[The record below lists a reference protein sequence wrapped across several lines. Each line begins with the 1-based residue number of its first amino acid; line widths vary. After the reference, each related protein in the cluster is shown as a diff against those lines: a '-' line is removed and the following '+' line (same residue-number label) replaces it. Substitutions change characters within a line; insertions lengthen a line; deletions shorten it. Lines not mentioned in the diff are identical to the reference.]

1 MYKILL
7 ADDEGIE
14 LDALMFI
21 LEKSFPGQ
29 CVIETAKTGYDAVE
43 LSERFRP
50 DIAVMDIRM
59 PGINGMEA
67 IQAIQATSPGILFIV
82 LTAYDKFEYAKE
94 AIRLSVFEFLT
105 KPVNR
110 LVFADVLRRAMGKV
124 DSERKARS
132 SALKTRERM
141 ENMLPVL
148 ENSFAYLMLMQ
159 NNDAASY
166 ARLFEILGIDARHAS
181 VMVLELT
188 RMLGGD
194 MLDLDI
200 KASEGYAAIRGLIK
214 ESFPCVVGPA
224 MANRIIVIRP
234 CEEPENEYYERLLLI
249 EQGRALAH
257 RVEDKCGV
265 ECKLGIGSSVTLGQL
280 CESYAQA
287 VKALKHCKGIVSHFN
302 DLPIVSDYESGY
314 PAEREKHLEE
324 MILRGDSSAASA
336 DAEAFFQ
343 WMVERYPE
351 HDMAI
356 RLKVLEFVMRAEYNV
371 FHEGGGIRYHF
382 LDREE
387 YLQTVLA
394 TENYEELK
402 GWFLRKIAESARN
415 ASTKADEKA
424 NRVIA
429 KARAFIDRNFS
440 RDLTLEE
447 VSREVHVSPYYF
459 SKLFKE
465 QTGDNF
471 INYLTQR
478 RVESA
483 KQLLA
488 DGRLNI
494 KAICNE
500 IGYNDPNY
508 FSRLFKRFEGIT
520 PTEYREQVLKIAN
533 V

>member
-1 MYKILL
+1 MYKILI

-14 LDALMFI
+14 LDALTFI

-29 CVIETAKTGYDAVE
+29 CAIETAKTGYDAVE
-43 LSERFRP
+43 LAERFRP
-50 DIAVMDIRM
+50 DIAVIDIRM

-110 LVFADVLRRAMGKV
+110 MVFSDVLRRAMNKV
-124 DSERKARS
+124 DAEHKARTV
-132 SALKTRERM
+132 ALKTRERM

-148 ENSFAYLMLMQ
+148 ESSFVFMLLMQ
-159 NNDAASY
+159 SDDPAAY
-166 ARLFEILGIDARHAS
+166 ARLFDMLGIDSTHAT

-188 RMLGGD
+188 RKIDGD
-194 MLDLDI
+194 MLELDI
-200 KASEGYAAIRGLIK
+200 KASEMYASIRGLVK
-214 ESFPCVVGPA
+214 ESFVSVVGPA
-224 MANRIIVIRP
+224 MANRIIIVRP
-234 CEEPENEYYERLLLI
+234 AAEPENEYYERLLLI

-257 RVEDKCGV
+257 RVEDKIGV
-265 ECKLGIGSSVTLGQL
+265 ECKLGIGATVSMDRL
-280 CESYAQA
+280 CESYSQA
-287 VKALKHCKGIVSHFN
+287 VKAVKHCKGIVSHFN
-302 DLPIVSDYESGY
+302 DLPIAPDFETGY

-324 MILRGDSSAASA
+324 MILKGDAPGAVA
-336 DAEAFFQ
+336 DAELFFR
-343 WMVERYPE
+343 WMVERYPD

-356 RLKVLEFVMRAEYNV
+356 RLKVLEFVMRAEYSV
-371 FHEGGGIRYHF
+371 FHEGGMKYHF
-382 LDREE
+382 LDRDD

-394 TENYEELK
+394 AENYEELK
-402 GWFLRKIAESARN
+402 SWFLRKIAESARN
-415 ASTKADEKA
+415 VSTKADEKA
-424 NRVIA
+424 NRVIS

-465 QTGDNF
+465 QVGENY
-471 INYLTQR
+471 INYLTLKR
-478 RVESA
+478 IETA

-488 DGRLNI
+488 DGRLNV
-494 KAICNE
+494 KNICNE
-500 IGYNDPNY
+500 VGYNDPNY
-508 FSRLFKRFEGIT
+508 FSRLFKRFEGVT
-520 PTEYREQVLKIAN
+520 PTEYRDQVLKIAE

>member
-14 LDALMFI
+14 LDALTFI
-21 LEKSFPGQ
+21 LEKNFPGQ
-29 CVIETAKTGYDAVE
+29 CTIETAKTGYDAVE
-43 LSERFRP
+43 LAERFRP

-132 SALKTRERM
+132 NALKTRERM

-148 ENSFAYLMLMQ
+148 ENSFVYLLLMQ
-159 NNDAASY
+159 NNDTATY
-166 ARLFEILGIDARHAS
+166 ARLFDILGIDSRFAT
-181 VMVLELT
+181 VMVLELIRSPGADT
-188 RMLGGD
+188 
-194 MLDLDI
+194 LDLDI
-200 KASEGYAAIRGLIK
+200 KASEGYAVIRGLIK

-224 MANRIIVIRP
+224 MANRIIIIHP
-234 CEEPENEYYERLLLI
+234 ADEPENEYYERLLLI

-257 RVEDKCGV
+257 RVEDKSGV
-265 ECKLGIGSSVTLGQL
+265 ECKLGIGSSVSLGNL
-280 CESYAQA
+280 CESYSQA

-302 DLPIVSDYESGY
+302 DLPIVSDYETGY

-324 MILRGDSSAASA
+324 MILRGDARGASA

-356 RLKVLEFVMRAEYNV
+356 RLKVLEFVMRAEYTV
-371 FHEGGGIRYHF
+371 FHEGGGNKYHF
-382 LDREE
+382 LDRDD
-387 YLQTVLA
+387 YLQSVLA
-394 TENYEELK
+394 TENFEELK
-402 GWFLRKIAESARN
+402 SWFLQKIAESARN

-424 NRVIA
+424 NRVIV
-429 KARAFIDRNFS
+429 KARAFIDRNFN

-471 INYLTQR
+471 INYLTLR
-478 RVESA
+478 RVGTA
-483 KQLLA
+483 KLLLA
-488 DGRLNI
+488 DGKLNI
-494 KAICNE
+494 KAICTE

-508 FSRLFKRFEGIT
+508 FSRLFKRFEGVT
-520 PTEYREQVLKIAN
+520 PTEYREQILKISSN
-533 V
+533 

>member
-14 LDALMFI
+14 LDALTFI
-21 LEKSFPGQ
+21 LEKTFPGQ
-29 CVIETAKTGYDAVE
+29 CVVETAKTGYDAVQ
-43 LSERFRP
+43 LAERFRP

-110 LVFADVLRRAMGKV
+110 MVFADVVRRAMNKV
-124 DSERKARS
+124 DAERKART
-132 SALKTRERM
+132 AVLKTRERM

-148 ENSFAYLMLMQ
+148 ESSFVYMLLMQSDDQAAYQRLFDMLGIESSFAT
-159 NNDAASY
+159 
-166 ARLFEILGIDARHAS
+166 

-188 RMLGGD
+188 KMLGGD
-194 MLDLDI
+194 ILDLDI
-200 KASEGYAAIRGLIK
+200 KASEVYASIRGLIK
-214 ESFPCVVGPA
+214 ESFVCVVGPA
-224 MANRIIVIRP
+224 MANRVIVVRP
-234 CEEPENEYYERLLLI
+234 ADEPENEYYERLLLI

-257 RVEDKCGV
+257 RVEDKTGV
-265 ECKLGIGSSVTLGQL
+265 ECKLGIGSTVPMNRL
-280 CESYAQA
+280 CESYSQA
-287 VKALKHCKGIVSHFN
+287 VKSVKHCKGIVSHFN
-302 DLPIVSDYESGY
+302 DLPIVSDYETGY
-314 PAEREKHLEE
+314 PVEREKHLEE
-324 MILRGDSSAASA
+324 MILKGDAQAAAA
-336 DAEAFFQ
+336 DAELFFQ
-343 WMVERYPE
+343 WMVEQYPK

-356 RLKVLEFVMRAEYNV
+356 RLKVLEFVMRAEYSV
-371 FHEGGGIRYHF
+371 FHEGGGIKYHF
-382 LDREE
+382 LDRDD

-394 TENYEELK
+394 AENYEELK
-402 GWFLRKIAESARN
+402 GWFSRKIAENARN
-415 ASTKADEKA
+415 VYTKADEKA

-429 KARAFIDRNFS
+429 KARAFIDRNFN

-471 INYLTQR
+471 INYLTLR
-478 RVESA
+478 RIEAA

-494 KAICNE
+494 KSICGE

-508 FSRLFKRFEGIT
+508 FSRLFKRFEGVT
-520 PTEYREQVLKIAN
+520 PTEYRDQALKGAGA
-533 V
+533 

>member
-14 LDALMFI
+14 LDALTFI

-29 CVIETAKTGYDAVE
+29 CTIETAKTGYDAVE
-43 LSERFRP
+43 LAERFRP
-50 DIAVMDIRM
+50 DIAVIDIRM

-67 IQAIQATSPGILFIV
+67 ISAIQAISPGILFIV

-110 LVFADVLRRAMGKV
+110 LVFADVLHRAMGKV

-132 SALKTRERM
+132 TALKNRERM
-141 ENMLPVL
+141 ENMVPVL
-148 ENSFAYLMLMQ
+148 ENSFVYLLLMQ
-159 NNDAASY
+159 SDDPRAY
-166 ARLFEILGIDARHAS
+166 ARLFEILGIESKYAT

-188 RMLGGD
+188 QMVGGD

-234 CEEPENEYYERLLLI
+234 ADEPENEYYERLLLI

-257 RVEDKCGV
+257 RVEDKSSV
-265 ECKLGIGSSVTLGQL
+265 ECKLGIGATAPLTRI
-280 CESYAQA
+280 CESYTQA
-287 VKALKHCKGIVSHFN
+287 VKALKHCKGIVSHIN

-324 MILRGDSSAASA
+324 MVLRGDAPAAVS
-336 DAEAFFQ
+336 DAEIFFQ

-356 RLKVLEFVMRAEYNV
+356 RLKVLEFVMRAEYNA

-382 LDREE
+382 LDRDE

-394 TENYEELK
+394 AGSFEELK

-415 ASTKADEKA
+415 VSTKADEKA
-424 NRVIA
+424 NRVVA
-429 KARAFIDRNFS
+429 KARAFIDRNFN

-478 RVESA
+478 RVETA

-488 DGRLNI
+488 DGMLNI
-494 KAICNE
+494 KAICNA

-508 FSRLFKRFEGIT
+508 FSRLFKRFEGVT
-520 PTEYREQVLKIAN
+520 PTEYREQLQKMSSV
-533 V
+533 

>member
-14 LDALMFI
+14 LDALTFI
-21 LEKSFPGQ
+21 LEKNFPGQ
-29 CVIETAKTGYDAVE
+29 CAVQTAKTGYDAVE
-43 LSERFRP
+43 LAERSRP

-67 IQAIQATSPGILFIV
+67 ISAIQATSPGTLFIV

-110 LVFADVLRRAMGKV
+110 LVFADVMRRAMGRV

-132 SALKTRERM
+132 SALKTRERI

-148 ENSFAYLMLMQ
+148 ENSFVYMLLMQ
-159 NNDAASY
+159 NDDATAY
-166 ARLFEILGIDARHAS
+166 ARLFDLLGIDSKYAT

-194 MLDLDI
+194 MLDLGI
-200 KASEGYAAIRGLIK
+200 KASEGYTAIRGLIK

-224 MANRIIVIRP
+224 MANRILIIRP
-234 CEEPENEYYERLLLI
+234 AEEPENEYYERLLLI

-257 RVEDKCGV
+257 RVEDKSGV
-265 ECKLGIGSSVTLGQL
+265 ECKLGIGTTVALTRL
-280 CESYAQA
+280 CESYSQA
-287 VKALKHCKGIVSHFN
+287 VKAVKHCKGIVSHFN
-302 DLPIVSDYESGY
+302 DLPIVADYEGGY
-314 PAEREKHLEE
+314 PAEREKHLED
-324 MILRGDSSAASA
+324 MILRGDAQSAAA
-336 DAEAFFQ
+336 DAEVFFQ

-356 RLKVLEFVMRAEYNV
+356 RLKALEFVMRAEYNV
-371 FHEGGGIRYHF
+371 FHEGGGLKYHF
-382 LDREE
+382 LDRDD
-387 YLQTVLA
+387 YLPSVLA
-394 TENYEELK
+394 AENYEELK
-402 GWFLRKIAESARN
+402 AWFLRKIAESARN
-415 ASTKADEKA
+415 ASSKANEKA
-424 NRVIA
+424 SHIIL
-429 KARAFIDRNFS
+429 KARAFIDRNFH

-471 INYLTQR
+471 INYLTLR
-478 RVESA
+478 RVETA

-488 DGRLNI
+488 DGRRNI
-494 KAICNE
+494 KTICNE

-508 FSRLFKRFEGIT
+508 FSRLFKRFEGVT
-520 PTEYREQVLKIAN
+520 PTEYREQVLK
-533 V
+533 VTDL

>member
-1 MYKILL
+1 MYKILI

-14 LDALMFI
+14 LDALTFI

-29 CVIETAKTGYDAVE
+29 CAIETAKTGYDAVE
-43 LSERFRP
+43 LAERFRP

-124 DSERKARS
+124 DSERKARNT
-132 SALKTRERM
+132 ALKTRERM

-148 ENSFAYLMLMQ
+148 ENSFVYLLLMQ
-159 NNDAASY
+159 SDDPAAY
-166 ARLFEILGIDARHAS
+166 ARLFDLLGIDSKYAT

-188 RMLGGD
+188 RMVDGD
-194 MLDLDI
+194 MLDLNI
-200 KASEGYAAIRGLIK
+200 KTSEGYSAIRGLIK

-224 MANRIIVIRP
+224 MATRIIVIRP
-234 CEEPENEYYERLLLI
+234 AEEPENEYYERLLLI
-249 EQGRALAH
+249 EQCRALAH
-257 RVEDKCGV
+257 RVEDRCGV
-265 ECKLGIGSSVTLGQL
+265 ECKLGIGPSVPLNRL
-280 CESYAQA
+280 CESYTQA

-302 DLPIVSDYESGY
+302 DLPIASDYETGY

-324 MILRGDSSAASA
+324 MVLRGDAQTAIA
-336 DAEAFFQ
+336 DAEVFFQ

-356 RLKVLEFVMRAEYNV
+356 RLKVLEFVMRAEYNA
-371 FHEGGGIRYHF
+371 FHEGGGLKYHF
-382 LDREE
+382 LDRDD
-387 YLQTVLA
+387 YLPTVLA
-394 TENYEELK
+394 TETFEELK
-402 GWFLRKIAESARN
+402 VWFLRKIAESARN
-415 ASTKADEKA
+415 VSTKADEKA
-424 NRVIA
+424 NRVVA
-429 KARAFIDRNFS
+429 KARLFIDRNFN

-471 INYLTQR
+471 INYLTKK
-478 RVESA
+478 RVDTA

-508 FSRLFKRFEGIT
+508 FSRLFKRFESVT
-520 PTEYREQVLKIAN
+520 PTEYREQLLQTAGH
-533 V
+533 

>member
-14 LDALMFI
+14 LDALTFI

-29 CVIETAKTGYDAVE
+29 CSIETAKTGYDAVE
-43 LSERFRP
+43 LAERFRP

-124 DSERKARS
+124 DSERKARNT
-132 SALKTRERM
+132 ALKTRERM

-148 ENSFAYLMLMQ
+148 ENSFVYLLLMQ
-159 NNDAASY
+159 SDDPAAY
-166 ARLFEILGIDARHAS
+166 ARLFDLLGIDAKYATI
-181 VMVLELT
+181 MVLELT
-188 RMLGGD
+188 RMVDGD
-194 MLDLDI
+194 MLDLNI
-200 KASEGYAAIRGLIK
+200 KTSEGYSAIRGLIK

-224 MANRIIVIRP
+224 MANRIIIIRP
-234 CEEPENEYYERLLLI
+234 ADEPENEYYERLLLI

-257 RVEDKCGV
+257 RVEDRCGV
-265 ECKLGIGSSVTLGQL
+265 ECKLGIGPSVPLGRI
-280 CESYAQA
+280 CESYTQA
-287 VKALKHCKGIVSHFN
+287 VKALKHCKGIVSHYN
-302 DLPIVSDYESGY
+302 DLPISSDYETGY

-324 MILRGDSSAASA
+324 MILRGDAQAAIS
-336 DAEAFFQ
+336 DAEVFFQ
-343 WMVERYPE
+343 WMVERYPD

-356 RLKVLEFVMRAEYNV
+356 RLKVLEFVMRAEYNA
-371 FHEGGGIRYHF
+371 FHEGGGLKYHF
-382 LDREE
+382 LDRDD
-387 YLQTVLA
+387 YLQAVLA
-394 TENYEELK
+394 TETYEELK
-402 GWFLRKIAESARN
+402 VWFLRKIAESARN
-415 ASTKADEKA
+415 VSTKADEKA

-471 INYLTQR
+471 INYLTQK
-478 RVESA
+478 RVDTA

-488 DGRLNI
+488 DGRLNV
-494 KAICNE
+494 KAICTE

-508 FSRLFKRFEGIT
+508 FSRLFKKFEGMT
-520 PTEYREQVLKIAN
+520 PTEYREQVLNISDN
-533 V
+533 

>member
-14 LDALMFI
+14 LDALTFI
-21 LEKSFPGQ
+21 LEKNFPGQ
-29 CVIETAKTGYDAVE
+29 CTIETAKTGYDAVE
-43 LSERFRP
+43 LAERFRP
-50 DIAVMDIRM
+50 DVAVMDIRM

-67 IQAIQATSPGILFIV
+67 IQAIQSISPGILFIV

-110 LVFADVLRRAMGKV
+110 LVFADIMRRAMGKV

-132 SALKTRERM
+132 SALKTRERI

-148 ENSFAYLMLMQ
+148 ENSFVYMLLMQ
-159 NNDAASY
+159 NEDPSAY
-166 ARLFEILGIDARHAS
+166 ARLFDILGIDSKFATI
-181 VMVLELT
+181 MVLELT
-188 RMLGGD
+188 RMIGGD

-200 KASEGYAAIRGLIK
+200 KASEGYASIRGLIK

-224 MANRIIVIRP
+224 MANRIIIIRP
-234 CEEPENEYYERLLLI
+234 ADEPENEYYERLLLI

-257 RVEDKCGV
+257 RVEDKSGV
-265 ECKLGIGSSVTLGQL
+265 ECKLGIGATVSLNHL

-287 VKALKHCKGIVSHFN
+287 VKAVKHCKGIVSHFN
-302 DLPIVSDYESGY
+302 DLPIVSDYETGY
-314 PAEREKHLEE
+314 PIDREKHLEE
-324 MILRGDSSAASA
+324 MILRGDSQGAGA
-336 DAEAFFQ
+336 DAEVFFQ
-343 WMVERYPE
+343 WMVERYPD

-356 RLKVLEFVMRAEYNV
+356 RLKVLELVLRAEFNA
-371 FHEGGGIRYHF
+371 FHEGGGVKYHF
-382 LDREE
+382 LDRDD

-394 TENYEELK
+394 FEHYEELK
-402 GWFLRKIAESARN
+402 GWFLRKIADSARN
-415 ASTKADEKA
+415 VSTKADEKA

-429 KARAFIDRNFS
+429 KARAFIDRNFN

-478 RVESA
+478 RVETA
-483 KQLLA
+483 KQLLS

-494 KAICNE
+494 KTICNE

-508 FSRLFKRFEGIT
+508 FSRLFKRFEGVT
-520 PTEYREQVLKIAN
+520 PSEYREQVLNMKN

>member
-1 MYKILL
+1 MYKILI

-14 LDALMFI
+14 LDALTFI

-29 CVIETAKTGYDAVE
+29 CAIETAKTGYDAVE
-43 LSERFRP
+43 LAERFRP

-124 DSERKARS
+124 DSERKARNT
-132 SALKTRERM
+132 ALKTRERM

-148 ENSFAYLMLMQ
+148 ENSFVYLLLMQ
-159 NNDAASY
+159 SDDPAAY
-166 ARLFEILGIDARHAS
+166 ARLFDLLGIDSKYAT

-188 RMLGGD
+188 RMVDGD
-194 MLDLDI
+194 MLDLNI
-200 KASEGYAAIRGLIK
+200 KTSEGYSAIRGLIK

-224 MANRIIVIRP
+224 MATRIIVIRP
-234 CEEPENEYYERLLLI
+234 AEEPENEYYERLLLI

-265 ECKLGIGSSVTLGQL
+265 ECKLGIGPSVPLGRL
-280 CESYAQA
+280 CESYTQA

-302 DLPIVSDYESGY
+302 DLPIASDYETGY

-324 MILRGDSSAASA
+324 MVLRGDAQTAIA
-336 DAEAFFQ
+336 DAEVFFQ

-356 RLKVLEFVMRAEYNV
+356 RLKVLEFVMRAEYNA
-371 FHEGGGIRYHF
+371 FHEGGGLKYHF
-382 LDREE
+382 LDRDD
-387 YLQTVLA
+387 YLPTVLA
-394 TENYEELK
+394 TESFEELK
-402 GWFLRKIAESARN
+402 VWFLRKIAESARN
-415 ASTKADEKA
+415 VSTKADEKA
-424 NRVIA
+424 NRVVA
-429 KARAFIDRNFS
+429 KARLFIDRNFN

-471 INYLTQR
+471 INYLTQK
-478 RVESA
+478 RVDTA

-508 FSRLFKRFEGIT
+508 FSRLFKRFEGVT
-520 PTEYREQVLKIAN
+520 PTEYREQLLQTAGH
-533 V
+533 

>member
-14 LDALMFI
+14 LDALSFI
-21 LEKSFPGQ
+21 LEKNFPGQ
-29 CVIETAKTGYDAVE
+29 CTVETAKTGYDAVQ

-110 LVFADVLRRAMGKV
+110 MVFVDVLRRAMNKV
-124 DSERKARS
+124 DAEHKARTV
-132 SALKTRERM
+132 ALKTRERM

-148 ENSFAYLMLMQ
+148 ESSFVFMLLMQ
-159 NNDAASY
+159 SDDPAAY
-166 ARLFEILGIDARHAS
+166 ERLFDMLGIDSTHAT

-188 RMLGGD
+188 RKLDGD
-194 MLDLDI
+194 ILELDI
-200 KASEGYAAIRGLIK
+200 KASEMYVSIRGLVK
-214 ESFPCVVGPA
+214 ESFVSVVGPA
-224 MANRIIVIRP
+224 MANRIIIVRP
-234 CEEPENEYYERLLLI
+234 AAETENEYYERLLLI

-257 RVEDKCGV
+257 RVEDKIGV
-265 ECKLGIGSSVTLGQL
+265 ECKLGIGSTVSMDRL
-280 CESYAQA
+280 CESYSQA
-287 VKALKHCKGIVSHFN
+287 VKAVKHCKGIVSHYN
-302 DLPIVSDYESGY
+302 DLPIAPDFETGY

-324 MILRGDSSAASA
+324 MILKGDAPGAVA
-336 DAEAFFQ
+336 DAEHFFR
-343 WMVERYPE
+343 WMVERYPD

-356 RLKVLEFVMRAEYNV
+356 RLKVLEFVMRAEYSV
-371 FHEGGGIRYHF
+371 FHEGGMKYHF
-382 LDREE
+382 LDRDD

-394 TENYEELK
+394 AENYEELK

-415 ASTKADEKA
+415 VSTKADEKA
-424 NRVIA
+424 NRVIS
-429 KARAFIDRNFS
+429 KARAFIDRNFN

-465 QTGDNF
+465 QVGENY
-471 INYLTQR
+471 INYLTLKR
-478 RVESA
+478 IETA

-488 DGRLNI
+488 DGRLNV
-494 KAICNE
+494 KNICNE
-500 IGYNDPNY
+500 VGYNDPNY
-508 FSRLFKRFEGIT
+508 FSRLFKRFEGVT
-520 PTEYREQVLKIAN
+520 PTEYRDQVLKVAE

>member
-7 ADDEGIE
+7 VDDEGIE
-14 LDALMFI
+14 LDALSFI
-21 LEKSFPGQ
+21 LEKNFPGQ
-29 CVIETAKTGYDAVE
+29 CIIETAKTGYDAVE
-43 LSERFRP
+43 LAERFRP
-50 DIAVMDIRM
+50 NIAVMDIRM

-94 AIRLSVFEFLT
+94 AVRLSVFEFLT

-110 LVFADVLRRAMGKV
+110 LVFADVLRRAMERV
-124 DSERKARS
+124 DSERKARNT
-132 SALKTRERM
+132 ALKTRERM

-148 ENSFAYLMLMQ
+148 ENSFVYLLLMQ
-159 NNDAASY
+159 NTDPASY
-166 ARLFEILGIDARHAS
+166 MRLFDVLGIDSQYAT

-188 RMLGGD
+188 KMVGGD

-200 KASEGYAAIRGLIK
+200 KANEGYAAIRGLIK

-224 MANRIIVIRP
+224 MVNRIIVIRP
-234 CEEPENEYYERLLLI
+234 SDEPENEYYERLLLI

-257 RVEDKCGV
+257 RVEDKSGV
-265 ECKLGIGSSVTLGQL
+265 ECRLGIGATVPLGQL
-280 CESYAQA
+280 CESYSQA
-287 VKALKHCKGIVSHFN
+287 VKALKHCKGIVSHIN

-314 PAEREKHLEE
+314 PIEREKHLEE
-324 MILRGDSSAASA
+324 MILRGDTATATA
-336 DAEAFFQ
+336 DAEVFFQ
-343 WMVERYPE
+343 WMVEHYPE

-356 RLKVLEFVMRAEYNV
+356 RLKVLEFVMRAEYKV
-371 FHEGGGIRYHF
+371 FHEGGGLRYHF
-382 LDREE
+382 LDRDD

-394 TENYEELK
+394 TESYEELK

-415 ASTKADEKA
+415 VSTKADEKA

-429 KARAFIDRNFS
+429 KARAFIDRNFN

-471 INYLTQR
+471 INYLTRR
-478 RVESA
+478 RVETA

-488 DGRLNI
+488 DGRLNV
-494 KAICNE
+494 KTICNE

-508 FSRLFKRFEGIT
+508 FSRLFKRFEGVT
-520 PTEYREQVLKIAN
+520 PTEYREQVLNMTN

>member
-508 FSRLFKRFEGIT
+508 FSRLFKRFEGVT

>member
-14 LDALMFI
+14 LDALAFI
-21 LEKSFPGQ
+21 LEKNFPGQ
-29 CVIETAKTGYDAVE
+29 CIIETVKTGCDAVE
-43 LSERFRP
+43 LAERFRP

-124 DSERKARS
+124 DSERKARNT
-132 SALKTRERM
+132 ALKTRERM

-148 ENSFAYLMLMQ
+148 ENSFVYLMLMQ
-159 NNDAASY
+159 NNDAAAY
-166 ARLFEILGIDARHAS
+166 ARLFDILGIDSRFAT
-181 VMVLELT
+181 VMVLELI
-188 RMLGGD
+188 RSPGGD

-200 KASEGYAAIRGLIK
+200 KASEGYSAIRGLIK

-224 MANRIIVIRP
+224 MANRIIIIRP
-234 CEEPENEYYERLLLI
+234 ADEPENEYYERLLLI

-257 RVEDKCGV
+257 RVEDKSGV
-265 ECKLGIGSSVTLGQL
+265 ECKLGIGSTVSLGNL

-302 DLPIVSDYESGY
+302 DLPIVSDYETGY

-324 MILRGDSSAASA
+324 MILRGDAQAASA

-356 RLKVLEFVMRAEYNV
+356 RLKVLEFVMRAEYSV
-371 FHEGGGIRYHF
+371 FHEGGGIKYHF
-382 LDREE
+382 LDRDD

-394 TENYEELK
+394 TETFEELK

-424 NRVIA
+424 NRVIV

-465 QTGDNF
+465 QTGDNY

-478 RVESA
+478 RIETA
-483 KQLLA
+483 KLLLA
-488 DGRLNI
+488 DGKLNI

-508 FSRLFKRFEGIT
+508 FSRLFKRFEGVT
-520 PTEYREQVLKIAN
+520 PTEYREQVLKTSN
-533 V
+533 N

>member
-14 LDALMFI
+14 LDALTYI
-21 LEKSFPGQ
+21 LEKNFPGQ
-29 CVIETAKTGYDAVE
+29 CTVETAKTGYDAVE

-67 IQAIQATSPGILFIV
+67 IQAIQAISPGILFIV

-110 LVFADVLRRAMGKV
+110 MVFADVIRRAMTKV
-124 DSERKARS
+124 DAERKART
-132 SALKTRERM
+132 AVLKTRERM

-148 ENSFAYLMLMQ
+148 ESSFVYMLLMQ
-159 NNDAASY
+159 SADPAAY
-166 ARLFEILGIDARHAS
+166 ARLFDMLEIDSSHAT

-188 RMLGGD
+188 KMLGGD
-194 MLDLDI
+194 ILDLDI
-200 KASEGYAAIRGLIK
+200 KANEVYSSIRGLIK
-214 ESFPCVVGPA
+214 EAFVCVVGPA
-224 MANRIIVIRP
+224 MANRVIIVRP
-234 CEEPENEYYERLLLI
+234 AAAPENEYYERLLLI

-257 RVEDKCGV
+257 RVEDKIGV
-265 ECKLGIGSSVTLGQL
+265 ECKLGIGTTVTMERL
-280 CESYAQA
+280 CESYSQA
-287 VKALKHCKGIVSHFN
+287 VKAVKHCKGIVSHIN
-302 DLPIVSDYESGY
+302 DLPILSDYETGY
-314 PAEREKHLEE
+314 PAEQEKHLEE
-324 MILRGDSSAASA
+324 MILKGDTQSAAA
-336 DAEAFFQ
+336 DAEVFFQ

-356 RLKVLEFVMRAEYNV
+356 RLKVLEFVMRAEYFA
-371 FHEGGGIRYHF
+371 FHEGGGIKYHF
-382 LDREE
+382 LDRDD

-394 TENYEELK
+394 ADNYDELK
-402 GWFLRKIAESARN
+402 SWFLRKVAESARN
-415 ASTKADEKA
+415 VTTKADEKA

-429 KARAFIDRNFS
+429 KARAFIDRNFN
-440 RDLTLEE
+440 RELTLEE

-465 QTGDNF
+465 QTGENF
-471 INYLTQR
+471 INYLTLR
-478 RVESA
+478 RVETA

-494 KAICNE
+494 KNICTE
-500 IGYNDPNY
+500 VGYNDPNY
-508 FSRLFKRFEGIT
+508 FSRLFKRFEGVT
-520 PTEYREQVLKIAN
+520 PTEYREQMLKAAD

>member
-7 ADDEGIE
+7 ADDEGLE

>member
-14 LDALMFI
+14 LDALTFI
-21 LEKSFPGQ
+21 LEKNFPGQ
-29 CVIETAKTGYDAVE
+29 CTIETAKTGYDAVE

-67 IQAIQATSPGILFIV
+67 IQAIQAISPGILFIV

-94 AIRLSVFEFLT
+94 AIRLSVFDFLT

-110 LVFADVLRRAMGKV
+110 LVFADVIRRAMTKV
-124 DSERKARS
+124 DAERKARTA
-132 SALKTRERM
+132 ALKTRERM

-148 ENSFAYLMLMQ
+148 ENSFVYMLLMQ
-159 NNDAASY
+159 SDDPAAY
-166 ARLFEILGIDARHAS
+166 TRLFDMLGIDAALAT

-188 RMLGGD
+188 KMLGGD
-194 MLDLDI
+194 ILDLDI
-200 KASEGYAAIRGLIK
+200 KASEVYSSIRGLVK
-214 ESFPCVVGPA
+214 ESFVCVVGPA
-224 MANRIIVIRP
+224 MANRVIVVRP
-234 CEEPENEYYERLLLI
+234 AAESENEYYERLLLI

-257 RVEDKCGV
+257 RVEDKIGV
-265 ECKLGIGSSVTLGQL
+265 ECKLGIGSTVRLSRL

-287 VKALKHCKGIVSHFN
+287 VKAVKHCKGIVSHFN
-302 DLPIVSDYESGY
+302 DLPIVSDYETGY

-324 MILRGDSSAASA
+324 MIVKGDAQSASA
-336 DAEAFFQ
+336 DAEQFFQ
-343 WMVERYPE
+343 WMVDRYPD

-371 FHEGGGIRYHF
+371 FHEGGGIKYHF
-382 LDREE
+382 LDRDD

-394 TENYEELK
+394 AENFEELK
-402 GWFLRKIAESARN
+402 GWFMRKIAESARN
-415 ASTKADEKA
+415 VNTKADEKA

-429 KARAFIDRNFS
+429 KARAFIDRNFN

-471 INYLTQR
+471 INYLTIK
-478 RVESA
+478 RVETA

-494 KAICNE
+494 KNICTE

-508 FSRLFKRFEGIT
+508 FSRLFKRFEGVT
-520 PTEYREQVLKIAN
+520 PSEYREQVLEIPQE
-533 V
+533 